1 MLSAIVVV
9 LKVKAWQQKR
19 ALNKVCGTQA
29 SQEPRRW
36 EEDYQ
41 LVALLQ
47 FGFITIFVTAFPLAP
62 LFALLNN
69 RAEMCLDA
77 HKFVCEYRRPVAERA
92 QNIGVWFNILE
103 ALSHLSVIIIRHPHF
118 CATQTEGESLYC

>member
-1 MLSAIVVV
+1 MG
-9 LKVKAWQQKR
+9 KVKAWQQKR

-41 LVALLQ
+41 LVELLQ
-47 FGFITIFVTAFPLAP
+47 FGFITIFVTAFLLAP

-69 RAEMCLDA
+69 WAEMRLDA

-103 ALSHLSVIIIRHPHF
+103 TSPSSSLSVIIILCDPD
-118 CATQTEGESLYC
+118 